1 MVPELYFEVR
11 SAASHRGCERL
22 DERDNR
28 AVFIAFYTISDN
40 SSNPPGVTS
49 HLGMLFIF
57 IPIING
63 TSTALHPSE
72 HKFAPT
78 VGNCNF
84 SK

>member
-1 MVPELYFEVR
+1 MVPELYFEIG
-11 SAASHRGCERL
+11 SAASQWGCERL
-22 DERDNR
+22 DETDNR
-28 AVFIAFYTISDN
+28 AVFIAFYTISEK

-57 IPIING
+57 IPIVNG
-63 TSTALHPSE
+63 TSSALHPSE

-84 SK
+84 IK